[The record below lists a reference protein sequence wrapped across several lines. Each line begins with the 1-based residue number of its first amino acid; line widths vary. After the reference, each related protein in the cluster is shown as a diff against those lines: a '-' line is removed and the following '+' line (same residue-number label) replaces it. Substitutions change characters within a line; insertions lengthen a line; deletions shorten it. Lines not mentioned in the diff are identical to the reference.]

1 MFDFMKELNIFLYWF
16 MLFMVYCFLGLWI
29 IGLNMGVVFILYEY
43 LMIWFLIFVGLWLN
57 KIVFFIIVKFV
68 FWGMINCFLGKF
80 VLMVCCIIGFLEK
93 FLINRNWFMFFIFGC
108 CKMIFMYLIIWFVMD
123 VKSCFVKLVLKW
135 SLFVVREMC
144 L

>member
-123 VKSCFVKLVLKW
+123 EKSCFVKLVLKW
-135 SLFVVREMC
+135 SLFVVREIY

>member
-68 FWGMINCFLGKF
+68 FWGMISCFLGKF
-80 VLMVCCIIGFLEK
+80 VLMVCCINGFLEK
-93 FLINRNWFMFFIFGC
+93 FLINRKWFMFFIFGC

-135 SLFVVREMC
+135 SLFVVREIC